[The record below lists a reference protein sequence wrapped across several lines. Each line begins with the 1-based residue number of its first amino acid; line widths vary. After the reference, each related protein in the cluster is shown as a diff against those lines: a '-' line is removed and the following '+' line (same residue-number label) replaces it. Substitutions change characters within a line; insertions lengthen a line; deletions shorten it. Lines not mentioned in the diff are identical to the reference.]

1 MLENIKISGFADE
14 IGVDINEQVALLDKL
29 GVKFIE
35 FRSAN
40 GKGVADYTIEE
51 AQAIM
56 ALLKEHGIAISAVGS
71 PIGKIQITDEFE
83 PHFEKFKHVCELADV
98 FETKYIRMFSF
109 FMPKDED
116 PAIYKDEVMK
126 RLAQFAEYAKEKGV
140 ILLHENE
147 KGIYGDNAARCK
159 EILDAFYGDNFKC
172 TFDFANFV
180 QCEQDTLEA
189 YELLEN
195 TIEYV
200 HIKDARWADGTVVP
214 AGHGDGH
221 VEEIL
226 RKLDAKGYAG
236 FLSLEPHLAE
246 FATLASLE
254 QDEVKMEKKNEGVW
268 AYSTAHAALIE
279 LLNK

>member
-1 MLENIKISGFADE
+1 MLANIKISGFADE
-14 IGVDINEQVALLDKL
+14 IGVDIHEQVALLNKL

-51 AQAIM
+51 AKAIM
-56 ALLKEHGIAISAVGS
+56 ELLKENGIAISAVGS
-71 PIGKIQITDEFE
+71 PIGKIQITDDFA
-83 PHFEKFKHVCELADV
+83 PHFEKFKQVCDLAEV

-116 PAIYKDEVMK
+116 PAIYKDEVMA
-126 RLAQFAEYAKEKGV
+126 RMAQFVEYAKERGV
-140 ILLHENE
+140 VLLHENE
-147 KGIYGDNAARCK
+147 KGIYGDIASRCK
-159 EILDAFYGDNFKC
+159 ELFDAFYCDNFKC

-180 QCEQDTLEA
+180 QCQQDTLEA
-189 YELLEN
+189 YDMLEN
-195 TIEYV
+195 TIEYI
-200 HIKDARWADGTVVP
+200 HIKDARLEDGTVVP

-221 VEEIL
+221 VEAIL
-226 RKLDAKGYAG
+226 RKLDEKGYAG

-268 AYSTAHAALIE
+268 AYSTAHAALVE
-279 LLNK
+279 LLAK